1 MLTLKP
7 SLTNQK
13 MNVKMCPKEI
23 LLTAGI
29 SFLSQSKFN
38 YYSLYLIS
46 IVYYH
51 LYKILSV
58 VGKRTLIK

>member
-23 LLTAGI
+23 PLTAGI

-38 YYSLYLIS
+38 SYSLYLIS
-46 IVYYH
+46 KVYYH
-51 LYKILSV
+51 L
-58 VGKRTLIK
+58 